1 MPNDSDTTCF
11 AADASRAELALKLQS
26 LEARLDGFSLHD
38 TEPERPQKR
47 SPGAQGAAANEC
59 HERSAQRAR
68 DMGMGGGAGA
78 GKENAGS
85 PSPTATRAQPPA
97 RASVLER
104 LEKQRHEMRRLEGAR
119 QSRAALTD
127 ERGGAA
133 QDAGDAGWQGVEVEV
148 GGKDEALLCE
158 VEDRVMA
165 VMMESLSESP
175 IPSPQGAAAM
185 CSIRALLNLVL
196 VAWHSFT

>member
-1 MPNDSDTTCF
+1 MPNDSDTVCA

-26 LEARLDGFSLHD
+26 LEARLDGFSLHV

-47 SPGAQGAAANEC
+47 SPGAQGAAANGRD
-59 HERSAQRAR
+59 ERSAQRASDR
-68 DMGMGGGAGA
+68 GMGGGAEA
-78 GKENAGS
+78 SKENAGS

-104 LEKQRHEMRRLEGAR
+104 LERQRHEMRRLEGAR
-119 QSRAALTD
+119 QSRAALTE
-127 ERGGAA
+127 ERWGAA
-133 QDAGDAGWQGVEVEV
+133 RDARDAGSQGAEVD
-148 GGKDEALLCE
+148 GKDEALLRE

-185 CSIRALLNLVL
+185 CSMFVP
-196 VAWHSFT
+196 S